1 MPGAVL
7 QKQLPANC
15 IWSTAP
21 GIVEVYVNMLF
32 NSVSQDSTRDNKT
45 EIINLEDSILRREE
59 DVEIIDS
66 SDNDDGS
73 DSDFDDLIDDQILEE
88 FYDELDENNVAD
100 DVESGYGVGLSIES
114 SLQSKNRVKLVPEGS
129 EKF

>member
-1 MPGAVL
+1 MVILLAL
-7 QKQLPANC
+7 H
-15 IWSTAP
+15 T
-21 GIVEVYVNMLF
+21 
-32 NSVSQDSTRDNKT
+32 QDSTRDNKT

-73 DSDFDDLIDDQILEE
+73 DSDFDDIIDDQILEE
-88 FYDELDENNVAD
+88 FYDELDENSVAD
-100 DVESGYGVGLSIES
+100 DGESGYGVGLSIES

>member
-1 MPGAVL
+1 M
-7 QKQLPANC
+7 
-15 IWSTAP
+15 
-21 GIVEVYVNMLF
+21 GIVAICPVVSKEESSTSTEVKNLALHT
-32 NSVSQDSTRDNKT
+32 QDSTRDNKT